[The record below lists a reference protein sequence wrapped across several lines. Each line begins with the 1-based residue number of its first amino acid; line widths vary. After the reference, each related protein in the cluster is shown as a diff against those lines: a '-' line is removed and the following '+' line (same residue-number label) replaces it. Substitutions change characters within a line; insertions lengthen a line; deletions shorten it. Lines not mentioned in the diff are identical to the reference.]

1 MSKSLLAN
9 CLAAAMLVALAA
21 CAQEADDNPFVA
33 SGPGPGPQPTEPDQ
47 PRDDPKT
54 PDDLKQVV
62 QGSLDDVEKFW
73 TDQYPQLFDE
83 PFDPVDDYYGY
94 GPNTAMPPC
103 GDPPPS
109 YTDIQDNAFYCPE
122 GDLIAADEEKLL
134 PYLAENFGKFT
145 IGIVF
150 AHEYGHAIQARS
162 GISTDR
168 SVVIEM
174 QADCYAGAWTR
185 WVSDGNSDNFAVK
198 VDQLDA
204 SLAGMTTISDQAGT
218 DPNELGAHG
227 SAFDRLGSFQDGFE
241 SGAERCSEYDRDPNL
256 PIVEAVFTDDEEIA
270 SGGNLH
276 PFDEGPDDQGLLSLA
291 KEDLNKFYDQLFKEK
306 LSKTFT
312 PVEELVV
319 PDSGSITCDGESLD
333 ASDISRSTGYCQDEN
348 TVVIGKDL
356 IPDYYEIG
364 DFALGAEV
372 ARLWADAAQLQLG
385 IDDTTKEVSLQADCL
400 TGFWAFS
407 RFPLDQ
413 NGNERDLGD
422 VSLSLSPGDLDE
434 GIRGF
439 ITSDLGEGAEDVGT
453 VFERVG
459 ALRAGFI
466 NGLDGCTAIA
476 PLG

>member
-1 MSKSLLAN
+1 MSKSLVVN

-21 CAQEADDNPFVA
+21 CAQESDDNPFVA
-33 SGPGPGPQPTEPDQ
+33 SGPGPQPTEPDG
-47 PRDDPKT
+47 PRDDPRA
-54 PDDLKQVV
+54 PDSIKATV
-62 QGSLDDVEKFW
+62 QGALDDVESFW
-73 TDQYPQLFDE
+73 TDEYPKLFDGNA
-83 PFDPVDDYYGY
+83 FDPVGDYYGY

-134 PYLAENFGKFT
+134 PYLSENFGPFT

-150 AHEYGHAIQARS
+150 AHEYGHAIQTRS
-162 GISTDR
+162 GVATDR

-174 QADCYAGAWTR
+174 QADCYAGAWTK
-185 WVSDGNSDNFAVK
+185 WVADGNSDNFAVK
-198 VDQLDA
+198 VDQLDD

-218 DPNELGAHG
+218 DPNEVGAHG

-241 SGAERCSEYDRDPNL
+241 HGAERCAEYDSDPDL
-256 PIVEAVFTDDEEIA
+256 PIVEMTFSDDDDIA
-270 SGGNLH
+270 TGGNLH
-276 PFDEGPDDQGLLSLA
+276 PFDEGGDKGLLSLA
-291 KEDLNKFYDQLFKEK
+291 KEDLNDFYTQLFSEK

-312 PVEELVV
+312 PVDDLVV
-319 PDSGSITCDGESLD
+319 PDSGSITCNGENLD
-333 ASDISRSTGYCQDEN
+333 ASDINRSTGYCEDEN

-385 IDDTTKEVSLQADCL
+385 IDDTSKDVSLQADCL

-407 RFPLDQ
+407 RFPVDQ
-413 NGNERDLGD
+413 NGNPRDLGD
-422 VSLSLSPGDLDE
+422 VKLSLSPGDLDE

-439 ITSDLGEGAEDVGT
+439 ITSDAGEGADEVGT

-459 ALRAGFI
+459 ALRSGFL

-476 PLG
+476 PLGD